1 MTNTNQKVA
10 IVTGGTG
17 TLGTAI
23 CQFLLAGEYQLA
35 IPYIFEHEITPFQ
48 LAVGNQIGSVSLIR
62 TNITQAEDVN
72 QLITQTLEQFGQID
86 VLANIAG
93 GFLGGIPTSDLELEK
108 WDWMMDLNLKSV
120 FLCCKA
126 VLPHMIQRQ
135 SGKIVNVSA
144 RAGLNGIAGLSA
156 YSTSKAGVRILTE
169 SIAEEVKNDGV
180 NVNAIMPS
188 IIDTLPNRQ
197 AMPDE
202 DHNLWVDPHEIAK
215 VVGFLISEAA
225 KIINGAAIPVYGRA

>member
-1 MTNTNQKVA
+1 M
-10 IVTGGTG
+10 
-17 TLGTAI
+17 
-23 CQFLLAGEYQLA
+23 
-35 IPYIFEHEITPFQ
+35 
-48 LAVGNQIGSVSLIR
+48 GNQIGSVSLIR

-108 WDWMMDLNLKSV
+108 WDLMMDLNLKSV
-120 FLCCKA
+120 FLCCTA

-169 SIAEEVKNDGV
+169 SIAEEVKNDGI

-188 IIDTLPNRQ
+188 IIDTPPNCQ
-197 AMPDE
+197 AMP
-202 DHNLWVDPHEIAK
+202 
-215 VVGFLISEAA
+215 EAA